1 MKKINFRRVFLIGG
15 LSSLV
20 MIYIVLWMRMISNP
34 AERTGADF
42 IAFYSAGQI
51 VQTEGAGHVYDP
63 EVQKEVQETL
73 VGFPLVPGQVLVYN
87 HVPFIIPIFKAVF
100 NQNYV
105 ASFVYWVVL
114 LLVLSITGVCFL
126 GELQRQVGWRSTD
139 IWVAGAGMVTFFPV
153 FVSLINGQDTALLFL
168 GACLWLFG
176 LIRGRD
182 DLAGSGLALMTIRLQ
197 VALLLAIPFLFKKPR
212 IFIWFC
218 VGAGFLSALSLF
230 ILGMDGVRSYINILG
245 ITAGGEWYGMNQS
258 AMVNLIGL
266 LLRLVPGW
274 TGESIRVLGWTVFG
288 LTMVGMCV
296 VWKLSK
302 RIDER
307 LITLAVI
314 LTVFTSPHLHYH
326 DLTLLLAA
334 LFPVMM
340 LLVQGGYFSIREV
353 SLAPLLVSF
362 ILLIGS
368 LIPGL
373 KNNIP
378 YLVMTLLLLAAWFPG
393 KLFFWKRQTDELVT

>member
-302 RIDER
+302 KIDER

-314 LTVFTSPHLHYH
+314 LTVFTENRRKAPR
-326 DLTLLLAA
+326 
-334 LFPVMM
+334 FI
-340 LLVQGGYFSIREV
+340 GGDIRR
-353 SLAPLLVSF
+353 
-362 ILLIGS
+362 G
-368 LIPGL
+368 
-373 KNNIP
+373 
-378 YLVMTLLLLAAWFPG
+378 
-393 KLFFWKRQTDELVT
+393 

>member
-1 MKKINFRRVFLIGG
+1 MKKINFHRVFLIAGI
-15 LSSLV
+15 SSLV
-20 MIYIVLWMRMISNP
+20 MIYVVLWMRMISNP

-42 IAFYSAGQI
+42 IAFFSAGQI
-51 VQTEGAGHVYDP
+51 AQTEGAGHVYDP

-87 HVPFIIPIFKAVF
+87 HIHFIIPIFRAVF

-302 RIDER
+302 KIDER

-314 LTVFTSPHLHYH
+314 LTVFTENRRKAPR
-326 DLTLLLAA
+326 
-334 LFPVMM
+334 FI
-340 LLVQGGYFSIREV
+340 GGDIRR
-353 SLAPLLVSF
+353 
-362 ILLIGS
+362 G
-368 LIPGL
+368 
-373 KNNIP
+373 
-378 YLVMTLLLLAAWFPG
+378 
-393 KLFFWKRQTDELVT
+393 